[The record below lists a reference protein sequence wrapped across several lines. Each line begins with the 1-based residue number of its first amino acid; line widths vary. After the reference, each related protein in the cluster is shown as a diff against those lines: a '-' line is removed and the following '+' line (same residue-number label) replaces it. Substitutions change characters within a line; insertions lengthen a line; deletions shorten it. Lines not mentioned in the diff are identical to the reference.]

1 MSNLISIDS
10 LEYFVDG
17 VICVDPSGKISRI
30 NQAACE
36 LLGVSATRIVEK
48 KQVEDLLLVN
58 SAKFDSK
65 VIAASQTDCHIQ
77 IAKLSAPGR
86 KEFQARIVAIPPS
99 ITKSESAIIVIKD
112 LSHED
117 ELFQKYQ
124 GQMRMK
130 DQKIYES
137 QLLNSILQK
146 IRLTKDPHA
155 MIRQIG
161 HTIMKEIR
169 SEVGLLLTTK
179 ADSVSCDIITDKQNR
194 SKFLELLSARNC
206 SPDGFN
212 IQTGVIACFP
222 KEQLPEPLKSSWPL
236 GYYCQIGLYE
246 GHEAISLLLAVETEL
261 SSDELTLIKTIRD
274 QTSISISSSHF
285 EKLSHIDELTNI
297 YNRRYFIQQAQL
309 VFRTICTEGKD
320 CSIVILDL
328 DHFKK
333 INDTDGHLFG
343 DEVLKIVG
351 SLLQRNARISDVIAR
366 YGGEEFIIFLPETNS
381 HEASFQAERVRKALE
396 ANEIT
401 KGTSTRRVTGSF
413 GIACR
418 QQSGAN
424 SIEELIEYADQALYH
439 SKENGRNRF
448 TIYQPLDFSKK

>member
-1 MSNLISIDS
+1 MTEMISLDS

-17 VICVDPSGKISRI
+17 VICVDPSGKVIRI
-30 NQAACE
+30 NQAACD
-36 LLGVSATRIVEK
+36 LLGLTATRVVEK
-48 KQVEDLLLVN
+48 KLIEDVLMVN
-58 SAKFDSK
+58 ANRFDRT
-65 VIAASQTDCHIQ
+65 VLAASQADCHIQ
-77 IAKLSAPGR
+77 IAKLSSPGR
-86 KEFQARIVAIPPS
+86 KEFEARLVAIPPL
-99 ITKSESAIIVIKD
+99 ITKSDTAIIVIKD

-124 GQMRMK
+124 GQMKMK

-137 QLLNSILQK
+137 QLLNSILQS

-169 SEVGLLLTTK
+169 SEVGLLLTTR

-194 SKFLELLSARNC
+194 SKYLELLAARSC
-206 SPDGFN
+206 SPESFK
-212 IQTGVIACFP
+212 IQGGEIACLP
-222 KEQLPEPLKSSWPL
+222 KEALPAPLNSTWPAA
-236 GYYCQIGLYE
+236 YYCQIGLYE
-246 GHEAISLLLAVETEL
+246 GHESISLLISIENQLNA
-261 SSDELTLIKTIRD
+261 DELALIRTIRD

-309 VFRTICTEGKD
+309 VFRSSIAEAKD

-351 SLLQRNARISDVIAR
+351 ALLQRNARVSDIIAR
-366 YGGEEFIIFLPETNS
+366 YGGEEFIIFLPDTNS
-381 HEASFQAERVRKALE
+381 IEASSQAERVRKALE
-396 ANEIT
+396 AKEIT
-401 KGTSTRRVTGSF
+401 KGTSTRTVTGSF
-413 GIACR
+413 GIASR
-418 QQSGAN
+418 IHSNAN
-424 SIEELIEYADQALYH
+424 SIEELIEYADQALYY

-448 TIYQPLDFSKK
+448 TIFNR

>member
-1 MSNLISIDS
+1 MTEMISLDS

-17 VICVDPSGKISRI
+17 VICVDLSGKVIRI
-30 NQAACE
+30 NQAACD
-36 LLGVSATRIVEK
+36 LLGVTATRVVDK
-48 KQVEDLLLVN
+48 KLIEDVLLVSSKN
-58 SAKFDSK
+58 FDRIVLSSTR
-65 VIAASQTDCHIQ
+65 ADCHIQ
-77 IAKLSAPGR
+77 IAKLSSPGR
-86 KEFQARIVAIPPS
+86 KEFEARLVAIPPL

-124 GQMRMK
+124 GQMKMK

-137 QLLNSILQK
+137 QLLNSILQS

-169 SEVGLLLTTK
+169 SEVGLLLTTR

-194 SKFLELLSARNC
+194 SKYLELLSARSC
-206 SPDGFN
+206 SPESFK
-212 IQTGVIACFP
+212 IQGSDIVCLA
-222 KEQLPEPLKSSWPL
+222 KENLPEPLKSTWPAAF
-236 GYYCQIGLYE
+236 YCQIGLYE
-246 GHEAISLLLAVETEL
+246 GHESISLLIGIENEL
-261 SSDELTLIKTIRD
+261 NADELALIRTIRD

-309 VFRTICTEGKD
+309 VFRSNIAESKD
-320 CSIVILDL
+320 CAILILDL

-351 SLLQRNARISDVIAR
+351 SLLQRNARVSDIVAR
-366 YGGEEFIIFLPETNS
+366 YGGEEFIIFLPDTNS
-381 HEASFQAERVRKALE
+381 HEAASQAERVRKALE

-401 KGTSTRRVTGSF
+401 KGTSTRKVTGSF
-413 GIACR
+413 GIASR
-418 QQSGAN
+418 LHSNAN

-448 TIYQPLDFSKK
+448 TIFNR